1 MRREK
6 FFNKALGATALSSAI
21 GRLASFFRAAFAA
34 LGGFFGNLP
43 SLFFHSVKDRFVYNV
58 HTLQYERRRVTMR
71 ERLVRFLGIQSAI
84 VLTSAI
90 LVAAGWRFLPSV
102 KEKLYE
108 DEIQQLQG
116 QLRMFENDF
125 EQLATELNGLQE
137 RDRTIHR
144 VVLNME
150 PMDEDL
156 WQGGIGGSERYTELQ
171 NYPSSGD
178 AMAQLR
184 QKVDKLKRQ
193 LVAQAK
199 SYDEIEE
206 VAKSNEARLSSIPS
220 IKPVSSDKLDRGVE
234 LLSGFGYRMHPVHK
248 IVRMHTGID
257 FTAPKG
263 TPIQATGDGV
273 VIEVAKKRGGY
284 GQHVVINHG
293 YGYKTLYAH
302 MYSITVKKGQKVK
315 KGQQIGTVGSTGLS
329 TAPHCHYEV
338 HHNGRPVNPLDYV
351 MDGLT
356 PEEYQELVR
365 LSGLTNQSFD

>member
-6 FFNKALGATALSSAI
+6 FFNKASAVAALSSAF
-21 GRLASFFRAAFAA
+21 GWLASFFRAAFTA
-34 LGGFFGNLP
+34 LGGFFSGLS

-71 ERLVRFLGIQSAI
+71 ERLIRFLGFQSAI
-84 VLTSAI
+84 IVTSAI
-90 LVAAGWRFLPSV
+90 IVAAGWRFLPSV
-102 KEKLYE
+102 KEKLYME
-108 DEIQQLQG
+108 EIQQLKG
-116 QLRMFENDF
+116 QLSMFESDYGR
-125 EQLATELNGLQE
+125 LTKELNHLQE

-150 PMDEDL
+150 PMDEDI
-156 WQGGIGGSERYTELQ
+156 WEGGIGGSERYTELQ
-171 NYPSSGD
+171 NYPSSGN

-193 LVAQAK
+193 LAAQAK
-199 SYDEIEE
+199 SYDEIEK
-206 VAKSNEARLSSIPS
+206 VAKSKEARLSSIPS
-220 IKPVSSDKLDRGVE
+220 IKPVNSDKLDRGVE

-273 VIEVAKKRGGY
+273 VIEVGNKKNGY

-293 YGYKTLYAH
+293 YGYKTLYGH
-302 MYSITVKKGQKVK
+302 MYTITVKRGQKVK
-315 KGQQIGTVGSTGLS
+315 KGQQIGTVGSTGIS

-338 HHNGRPVNPLDYV
+338 HHKGKPVNPLDYV

-356 PEEYQELVR
+356 PQEYQELVR
-365 LSGLTNQSFD
+365 LSELTNQSFD